1 MLSTISIV
9 GPDKKML
16 TCTEKKYWQPFI
28 NLLINRNHQLV
39 EHLDGDFLIA
49 INHNRNKIT
58 RFRHRY
64 PDRPTI
70 LIRTEPPAVFPK
82 QYELDVVTQYGLVIT
97 LGGNRSISSGN
108 FNKHYP
114 YYYFENPNLFNSS
127 DKSLIEIIKSNKQLT
142 LYSEKHWQNRTIL
155 CSFITSN
162 KFGPTKKNNYK
173 LRYQFVSKMKN
184 TEVEIFGTGWVA
196 GRGERL
202 KKILGL
208 ARLSLENKQKI
219 DLRVVLA
226 YAIQRKIKIPF
237 VIDKHTINRTSKYS
251 LIIENSNEFLTE
263 KIFDAL
269 VSGCIPIYIGPEL
282 AEFDIPEN
290 TYIQIPNNLDVL
302 CSFMEELPKLEV
314 SNYLN
319 SIYDFVMSN
328 KIIDIFDG
336 NKVYEKIVLDIE
348 AFVGKRNQV

>member
-1 MLSTISIV
+1 MLATITIV

-28 NLLINRNHQLV
+28 NLLINHDYQLV
-39 EHLDGDFLIA
+39 ENLNGDFLIA
-49 INHNRNKIT
+49 INHNRNMVA
-58 RFRHRY
+58 RFKHHY

-70 LIRTEPPAVFPK
+70 LIRTEPPAVFPQ

-97 LGGNRSISSGN
+97 PGGNRNISSGN

-114 YYYFENPNLFNSS
+114 YFYFKNPNLFNSS
-127 DKSLIEIIKSNKQLT
+127 DKSLIETIKSNKRLG

-173 LRYQFVSKMKN
+173 LRYQIVSKLKN
-184 TEVEIFGTGWVA
+184 TELEIFGSGWVA
-196 GRGERL
+196 GRIERFR
-202 KKILGL
+202 KILGL
-208 ARLSLENKQKI
+208 VRFSFKNEQKI
-219 DLRVVLA
+219 EYKVLLT
-226 YAIQRKIKIPF
+226 YALQRKIDIPF
-237 VIDKHTINRTSKYS
+237 VDNKHAINRKSKYS
-251 LIIENSNEFLTE
+251 LIVENSNEFLTE

-282 AEFDIPEN
+282 TEFGIPN
-290 TYIQIPNNLDVL
+290 YTYIQIPNNFDSIYL
-302 CSFMEELPKLEV
+302 FMKELPKLDA

-328 KIIDIFDG
+328 TIIENFDG
-336 NKVYEKIVLDIE
+336 DKVYEKILRDIDV
-348 AFVGKRNQV
+348 FVGEFYGV